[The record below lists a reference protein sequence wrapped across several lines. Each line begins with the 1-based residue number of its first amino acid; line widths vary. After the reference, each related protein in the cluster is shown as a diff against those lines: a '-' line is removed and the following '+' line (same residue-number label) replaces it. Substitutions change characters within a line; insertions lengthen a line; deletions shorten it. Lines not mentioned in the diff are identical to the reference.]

1 MDSLRTQRMKQLLNT
16 DEISDDSET
25 RNARPE
31 LKSQLKNL
39 KL

>member
-1 MDSLRTQRMKQLLNT
+1 MNSLRTERMRQLLST

-25 RNARPE
+25 KYVRPE
-31 LKSQLKNL
+31 VKSQLKNL